1 MVMGSVTKWIAGI
14 TRGHNGSTCLLKDG
28 EIVFFIEE
36 ERLSRYKHD
45 GTPLLSLQKCKDYT
59 DQLDY
64 LVISHTQPLSDA
76 PRIDFAVTG
85 AEEDIY
91 TSFGRKTGLIDDSNK
106 VIDYSRLHHK
116 LHAACAFYRSGFET
130 ATALIVDGAGFAFN
144 NGNTFYYETESIFE
158 CSYPAGINTLYKHLG
173 GTTPTKREIYSDF
186 NTSILDEDDHGKSI
200 CIIDGLAGLASA
212 YLAVNMHLGFHPLDC
227 GKTMGLASY
236 GKSNDDI
243 PSMFYDKMFHYY
255 TPVNSNFISPVFPP
269 GGVLIDS
276 GREYN
281 REDLAYKVQQETQ
294 DVMTEYLKESVDMT
308 GNYNI
313 VLSGGYALNC
323 VANYHYLE
331 QLKDEGINLYV
342 EPISNDAGTSMGAA
356 LYHHYKTTGDR
367 TRRDYSSPY
376 LGPEYS
382 YDDLLSL
389 L

>member
-1 MVMGSVTKWIAGI
+1 MTKWIAGI
-14 TRGHNGSTCLLKDG
+14 SRGHNGSTCLLKDG

-64 LVISHTQPLSDA
+64 LVICHTQPLSDA
-76 PRIDFAVTG
+76 PKIDYAVTG
-85 AEEDIY
+85 ADEDIY
-91 TSFGRKTGLIDDSNK
+91 TSFSRKTGLIDDSNK
-106 VIDYSRLHHK
+106 VIDYSRRHHK
-116 LHAACAFYRSGFET
+116 CHAATAFYRSGFET
-130 ATALIVDGAGFAFN
+130 ATALIVDGAGSAFN
-144 NGNTFYYETESIFE
+144 NGGTFYYETESIFE
-158 CSYPAGINTLYKHLG
+158 CSYPAGINALYKHLG
-173 GTTPTKREIYSDF
+173 GTTATKREIYSEFTTNIFD
-186 NTSILDEDDHGKSI
+186 LDDQGLSI
-200 CIIDGLAGLASA
+200 CIVDGLSGLASA
-212 YLAVNMHLGFHPLDC
+212 YLAVNTHLGFHPLDC

-294 DVMTEYLKESVDMT
+294 DVMTEYLKECVDMT

-313 VLSGGYALNC
+313 VLSGGDALNC

-342 EPISNDAGTSMGAA
+342 EPISNDAGTAMGAA
-356 LYHHYKTTGDR
+356 LYHHYKTTGDK
-367 TRRDYSSPY
+367 TIRDYSSPY

-382 YDDLLSL
+382 YDDLLRL